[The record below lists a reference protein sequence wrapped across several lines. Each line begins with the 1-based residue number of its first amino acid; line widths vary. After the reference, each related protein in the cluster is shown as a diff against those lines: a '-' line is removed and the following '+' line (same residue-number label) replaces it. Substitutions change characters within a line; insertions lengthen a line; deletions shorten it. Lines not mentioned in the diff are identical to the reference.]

1 MKEENWI
8 TNVNRVA
15 LWLEAE
21 DRGQAGQAISLSITL
36 GNDCGSDEMRSTYWT
51 AIRSIGGNYDDFPLA
66 RKGRESSLSPEMQMQ
81 IDGVVSAVETAFAA
95 ITDAELIATVIHPH
109 GRTGGGYD
117 SIADLAADYANK
129 AKQNLVKAAKDN
141 RWDGTM
147 NGNIPVMTPPPLKE
161 KTEAQKD

>member
-21 DRGQAGQAISLSITL
+21 DRGQAGEAISLSITL
-36 GNDCGSDEMRSTYWT
+36 GNECGSDEMRSTYWT

-66 RKGRESSLSPEMQMQ
+66 RKGRESSLSPEMQMA
-81 IDGVVSAVETAFAA
+81 IDGVVSAVETAFAD
-95 ITDAELIATVIHPH
+95 ITNAELITTVIHPH

-117 SIADLAADYANK
+117 SIADLAADYAKK
-129 AKQNLVKAAKDN
+129 ARKNLENAAKEN

-147 NGNIPVMTPPPLKE
+147 NGDIPAMTPPPLKE
-161 KTEAQKD
+161 KKEAQKE